1 MMTHFFCPGSF
12 HLTDPVGFITRFLN
26 DRTREAMASI
36 RLDNDFSPLSRSERA
51 AHPCSWHYLLW
62 TESVLTVETHACEGT
77 FAFQKKKKN
86 CFHFSQSVHTVLSK
100 KPPPLVCNIT
110 QVTSARFGSHCQHS
124 ILSAGIYA
132 SVIHVLAEHIIPQLS
147 TANSKS
153 EKNNRERKMRRPK
166 GDGQKQTVSLC
177 GHKWN
182 N

>member
-12 HLTDPVGFITRFLN
+12 HLTDPVGFITRSLN
-26 DRTREAMASI
+26 DRTREAMANI
-36 RLDNDFSPLSRSERA
+36 RLDNDFSPLSRSEWA
-51 AHPCSWHYLLW
+51 AHPCSWHYLI
-62 TESVLTVETHACEGT
+62 TEYVLTVEIHAC
-77 FAFQKKKKN
+77 KKNLCISHCKKN
-86 CFHFSQSVHTVLSK
+86 CFHFSQSVHIVLSK
-100 KPPPLVCNIT
+100 KTPPLLCNIT

-132 SVIHVLAEHIIPQLS
+132 SVIHVLAGHIIPKLS
-147 TANSKS
+147 SVNSKS

>member
-1 MMTHFFCPGSF
+1 MMTHFSCPGSF
-12 HLTDPVGFITRFLN
+12 HLTDPVGFITRSLN
-26 DRTREAMASI
+26 DRTCEAMANI
-36 RLDNDFSPLSRSERA
+36 RLDNDFSPLSRSEWA
-51 AHPCSWHYLLW
+51 AHPCSWHYLL
-62 TESVLTVETHACEGT
+62 TEYVLTVEIHACEKKPLHFT
-77 FAFQKKKKN
+77 LQKKLLSLLTKCSHSAFKKTSPITVQ
-86 CFHFSQSVHTVLSK
+86 HYPGDISQV
-100 KPPPLVCNIT
+100 
-110 QVTSARFGSHCQHS
+110 GSHCQHS

-147 TANSKS
+147 SVNSKS